1 MKLQMICVRDVGVCD
16 EARLCEMFLELIDI
30 NYERVQDPARA
41 MQLTQGKAHPSWA
54 FAFVNKEGT
63 FVADNIFDLVKY
75 IEHAGLRP
83 C

>member
-16 EARLCEMFLELIDI
+16 EARLCEMFLELIGID
-30 NYERVQDPARA
+30 YERVQDPARA
-41 MQLTQGKAHPSWA
+41 MKLSKGKVHPSWA

-75 IEHAGLRP
+75 VEQAGLRP